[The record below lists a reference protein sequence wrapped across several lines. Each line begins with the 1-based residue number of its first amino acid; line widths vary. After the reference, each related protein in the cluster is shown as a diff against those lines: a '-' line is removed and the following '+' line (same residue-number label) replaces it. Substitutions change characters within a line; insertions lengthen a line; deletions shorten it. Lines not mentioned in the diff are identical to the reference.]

1 MHGLLL
7 AALLAGSPALLPDD
21 AAPSAAPPAAA
32 SPAAGS
38 PAAASPRRIELRQTL
53 FNGLRLRRTEE
64 FEFVERVLVLVE
76 VGQFSEDAVLAVF
89 RRAVE
94 YNPRFPFPYFQQIM
108 RLLAARKGLTLP

>member
-1 MHGLLL
+1 MHSLLL
-7 AALLAGSPALLPDD
+7 AVVLTGSPLGLPDGVPATPAET
-21 AAPSAAPPAAA
+21 AAP
-32 SPAAGS
+32 G
-38 PAAASPRRIELRQTL
+38 PRRVELRQTL

-64 FEFVERVLVLVE
+64 FEFVERVVVLVE

-89 RRAVE
+89 RRALE